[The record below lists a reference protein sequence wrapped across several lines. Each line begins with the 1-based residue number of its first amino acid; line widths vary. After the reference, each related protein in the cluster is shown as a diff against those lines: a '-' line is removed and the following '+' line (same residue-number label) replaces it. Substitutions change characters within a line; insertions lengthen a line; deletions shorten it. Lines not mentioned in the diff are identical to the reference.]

1 MLNGGF
7 REYVERDIWTRVRES
22 NEEGIRH
29 RYSSRSVMKLLKVSS
44 EIMRTLGLKSKR
56 KLADGKRKWVTIAY
70 KAREGID
77 LDPSKIVS
85 LEPWVALLG

>member
-1 MLNGGF
+1 MEDFEN
-7 REYVERDIWTRVRES
+7 
-22 NEEGIRH
+22 
-29 RYSSRSVMKLLKVSS
+29 LLKETYGRELEKAMKKGYV
-44 EIMRTLGLKSKR
+44 IVTLLEVWYFPETLEGLFR
-56 KLADGKRKWVTIAY
+56 DYENTWKLADGKRKWVTIAY